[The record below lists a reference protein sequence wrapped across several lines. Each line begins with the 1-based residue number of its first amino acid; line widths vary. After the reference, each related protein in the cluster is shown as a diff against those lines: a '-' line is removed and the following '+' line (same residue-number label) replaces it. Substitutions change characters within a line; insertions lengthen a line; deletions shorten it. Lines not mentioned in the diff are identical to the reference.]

1 MAFLFSAVS
10 WRTLFSLLFF
20 LQLPQVGWAKP
31 DSAKVKSL
39 VIIGDSLT
47 EGYGVSREKAF
58 PALLETKL
66 NESGQKWKVV
76 NAGISGSTSA
86 SGMSR
91 LKWQLKSKPDF
102 ILIALG
108 ANDGLRGTTPESTK
122 KNLSDM
128 IAASQ
133 KEKITVILA
142 GMQMPPNY
150 GKSFTQKFAQIFPD
164 LAAQYKVHLIPFLLE
179 KVAGDPTMNLSDG
192 IHPNEKGHQTIADTF
207 YKSLSGVL
215 K

>member
-10 WRTLFSLLFF
+10 LRLIFSFLFF
-20 LQLPQVGWAKP
+20 LQLPQAGWAKS
-31 DSAKVKSL
+31 DLAKVKSL

-192 IHPNEKGHQTIADTF
+192 IHPNEKGHQIIADTF